1 MTVQLCPTKGKVK
14 TAELVTNPISY
25 YYTNNCIVV
34 VLTVVGKLTV
44 DSPYIQIL
52 VHIKHVCGLF
62 HVYTALLSW
71 TQSQENFILLFP
83 HVNEYHPKRTEG
95 TRKKHTNFSKSKRF

>member
-14 TAELVTNPISY
+14 TVELVTNPISY

-52 VHIKHVCGLF
+52 VHIEHVCGLF
-62 HVYTALLSW
+62 HVYTALLSSHNHKKILYYCFLMLMSII
-71 TQSQENFILLFP
+71 QSVLKEQ
-83 HVNEYHPKRTEG
+83 G
-95 TRKKHTNFSKSKRF
+95 KKHTNFSKSKRF